1 MKYHTLLFDADE
13 TLFDFSRTETAALED
28 TFLAHEMEFLPM
40 HFERYKEINHELWSE
55 LEAGL
60 ISSQLLRT
68 ERFSRLF
75 QAFKL
80 DLDPV
85 AFSGEYLVNLGR
97 GAYLLDGAEELCAAL
112 SAQGYRLAII
122 TNGIKEVQHE
132 RIRRSPLSNTFEQII
147 VSEEAGSQ
155 KPESGIF
162 DVAFA
167 KLGLQAKD
175 GVLMI
180 GDSLSSD
187 IQGGNRY
194 GIETCWFNPRRAANK
209 TVIQPTYEIHALH
222 ELFDIIG

>member
-13 TLFDFSRTETAALED
+13 TLFDFSRTEKAALEA
-28 TFLAHEMEFLPM
+28 TFLAHELEFMPI
-40 HFERYKEINHELWSE
+40 HFQQYKVINHDLWSE

-68 ERFSRLF
+68 ERFARLF
-75 QAFKL
+75 QALKL

-85 AFSGEYLVNLGR
+85 AVGSEYLVNLGK
-97 GAYLLDGAEELCAAL
+97 GAYLLEGAEELCKAL
-112 SAQGYRLAII
+112 SAQGYRLAVI

-132 RIRRSPLSNTFEQII
+132 RIRRSPLCNTFEQVI
-147 VSEEAGSQ
+147 VSEEAGYQ

-162 DVAFA
+162 DVAFT

-194 GIETCWFNPRRAANK
+194 GIETCWFNPHQAANQSD
-209 TVIQPTYEIHALH
+209 IQPTYEIHTLP

>member
-1 MKYHTLLFDADE
+1 MRYHTLLFDADE

-28 TFLAHEMEFLPM
+28 TFLGHAMEFLPI

-60 ISSQLLRT
+60 ISSQVLRT
-68 ERFSRLF
+68 ERFARLF
-75 QAFKL
+75 DAFKL

-85 AFSGEYLVNLGR
+85 AFSGEYLINLGR
-97 GAYLLDGAEELCAAL
+97 GAYLLEGAEELCASL
-112 SAQGYRLAII
+112 SSRGYRLAII

-132 RIRRSPLSNTFEQII
+132 RIRRSPLCNTFEQVI
-147 VSEEAGSQ
+147 VSEEAGYQ
-155 KPESGIF
+155 KPEPGIF
-162 DVAFA
+162 DVAFT
-167 KLGLQAKD
+167 KLGLQDKA

-194 GIETCWFNPRRAANK
+194 GIDTCWFNPRAAVNETGVK
-209 TVIQPTYEIHALH
+209 PTYEIRALH
-222 ELFDIIG
+222 ELYSILD